1 MSSLGGGIK
10 SRIMGNEDFAMSDL
24 LTSQHDLQYA
34 SRNYK
39 FGLIPKV

>member
-1 MSSLGGGIK
+1 
-10 SRIMGNEDFAMSDL
+10 MSDL

-39 FGLIPKV
+39 FGLIPKVGVKFCVLRGLGG